1 MAKEEPVPRFP
12 HRVSRRRALTSILAT
27 CLIAFGVVPAN
38 AASGGFKT
46 AQPAMLVGVAPGSSV
61 TPLLTVGDVITT
73 DDGEFR
79 LESIPD
85 GISMATRGSGRVDLY
100 INHETSRVPFPYTP
114 AAATE
119 GNSQDDFDNAQ
130 VSHVILNR
138 QSAGVLSGSYVIPS
152 AANYQRFCSNF
163 LATEANGFERDLL
176 FTNEEA
182 VDWINR
188 EGNAWPATIGADE
201 ARQAG
206 AVVAFD
212 VKSRSYRSIW
222 GMGRHNHENDV
233 AIPGYGHP
241 VVVSGDDTFTNSPS
255 QSQMYSYLAA
265 SAAAVWNDQGGLWA
279 FVSDDPTRQRYE
291 DFTIG
296 DPTSVS
302 GHFIA
307 VPRLIATGRNADGTD
322 LMAADVPPALG
333 GPYLPPPSDGTWQ
346 RDPAG
351 VGIDGPQWVLER
363 WSQLHGVF
371 RFVRL
376 EDMAYDKRPGMSNV
390 VYIADSGRGT
400 TGAPENGRSTNGR
413 IWRMVLDPSD
423 PTQVDS
429 LSILIEGDNAPVKD
443 PGSIH
448 QPDNLETT
456 AAGSLLI
463 TEDPGSSQQ
472 FNPGEANATTAR
484 LWLHDLDSGVKIVA
498 ARVDQ
503 SADEGPTDVDAA
515 AAARLGAWESSGIL
529 DASAAFGP
537 GTFLIDVQAHSLWIE
552 KQAGPDLT
560 APSGPDFWFKREG
573 GQLLL
578 IRIPGA

>member
-1 MAKEEPVPRFP
+1 MPRVP

-27 CLIAFGVVPAN
+27 GLIAFGVVPAN

-130 VSHVILNR
+130 VSHVVLNR

-163 LATEANGFERDLL
+163 LATEANGFERDVL

-212 VKSRSYRSIW
+212 VKSRSYRTIW

-255 QSQMYSYLAA
+255 QSQMYSYIAA

-376 EDMAYDKRPGMSNV
+376 EDIAYDKRPGMSNV

>member
-1 MAKEEPVPRFP
+1 MAKEEPVPRVP

-27 CLIAFGVVPAN
+27 GLIAFGVVPAN

-130 VSHVILNR
+130 VSHVVLNR

-163 LATEANGFERDLL
+163 LATEANGFERDVL

-212 VKSRSYRSIW
+212 VKSRSYRTIW

-255 QSQMYSYLAA
+255 QSQMYSYIAA

-376 EDMAYDKRPGMSNV
+376 EDIAYDKRPGMSNV